1 MHASCKDLICGCGKR
16 QKDVLV
22 WEPGFDLKF
31 LKTALQYLRSRRWGL
46 QLLIRLSVSERVF
59 IRHFILF
66 CVGVFISLTW
76 VDSYVSDIKAF
87 MEFRTNIMKKVN
99 FTGFDNV
106 NGVTGKEIIPNYI
119 HYIRLEQP
127 EIRYECIL
135 RYISL

>member
-1 MHASCKDLICGCGKR
+1 MWDQGLDLN
-16 QKDVLV
+16 
-22 WEPGFDLKF
+22 F
-31 LKTALQYLRSRRWGL
+31 LKTSLRYARSRRWGL

-66 CVGVFISLTW
+66 CVGIIISLTW

-106 NGVTGKEIIPNYI
+106 SGVFDSEIIPNYI

-127 EIRYECIL
+127 EIR
-135 RYISL
+135 

>member
-1 MHASCKDLICGCGKR
+1 MDATCTELICRCGQKR
-16 QKDVLV
+16 KDIPV
-22 WEPGFDLKF
+22 WDQGLHLNF
-31 LKTALQYLRSRRWGL
+31 LKTSLQYARSRRWGL

-66 CVGVFISLTW
+66 CVGIIISLTW

-106 NGVTGKEIIPNYI
+106 SGVLDSEIIPNYI

-127 EIRYECIL
+127 QIR
-135 RYISL
+135 